1 MGLWVAIMTLLSI
14 FFTMLVFMIMTPI
27 MFETYDSLIVQN
39 DNIPTNLRA
48 AADNIYGMWHIYA
61 VVVIGIITLWGFT
74 RARRRTTE
82 DVSI

>member
-27 MFETYDSLIVQN
+27 MFETYDALIAN
-39 DNIPTNLRA
+39 DEDMPANLRA

-74 RARRRTTE
+74 RARRRTVE
-82 DVSI
+82 ESF